1 MQELEEAKL
10 NNGFDY
16 KEWIASR
23 GNQGANESGDSSLDS
38 SSVLTLINKQL
49 ASMKEEEIM
58 GDGAAG
64 PYDEESSVSTST
76 ASGRLL

>member
-1 MQELEEAKL
+1 MEEAKL
-10 NNGFDY
+10 NSGFDY
-16 KEWIASR
+16 KEWIARSY
-23 GNQGANESGDSSLDS
+23 NVNGDSTLES
-38 SSVLTLINKQL
+38 SSVLTQINKQL

-64 PYDEESSVSTST
+64 HYDEESSVSTST